1 MSETIRTTPTE
12 APLLFLGG
20 FGYGEHRNRVVA
32 NQLAQAG
39 HPVLAP
45 PHDTTEKS
53 RKGFIVTSPDGTEQT
68 VSRFETAKTNLTQ
81 RSARQVIALSQ
92 LDQAATL
99 QAHLEKEV
107 PEGTKV
113 TIIAQSADAQNSL
126 IYAANHPENVENLI
140 LVNPAGIVAQP
151 RLDRAAANVLGS
163 VLKSRQRK
171 RTIAPEDLFEQ
182 RLTRRQRKLG
192 GFARAASVAL
202 SDQRDIL
209 HDMRGSKSAPGVAI
223 VLGLEDLIV
232 HPESVIEGLVSAN
245 DVDRIVIAD
254 MAHGINGR
262 KDILDAITDLLPQ
275 LSEAKMARDR
285 GEVPAPLSERISF
298 FGAIPSTVR
307 KRFMRLADEL
317 EARTL

>member
-1 MSETIRTTPTE
+1 MSETIRTTPAE

-20 FGYGEHRNRVVA
+20 FGYGEYRNRVA
-32 NQLAQAG
+32 TDQLAQAG

-45 PHDTTEKS
+45 PRDTTEKS
-53 RKGFIVTSPDGTEQT
+53 RKGFIITSPDGTEQT
-68 VSRFETAKTNLTQ
+68 VSRFVAAKTNLTR
-81 RSARQVIALSQ
+81 RSAGQIIALSQ
-92 LDQAATL
+92 LDQAAAL

-126 IYAANHPENVENLI
+126 IYAANHPDDIENLI

-151 RLDRAAANVLGS
+151 RLDKAAANVLGS

-209 HDMRGSKSAPGVAI
+209 HDMRGSQSAPGVAI